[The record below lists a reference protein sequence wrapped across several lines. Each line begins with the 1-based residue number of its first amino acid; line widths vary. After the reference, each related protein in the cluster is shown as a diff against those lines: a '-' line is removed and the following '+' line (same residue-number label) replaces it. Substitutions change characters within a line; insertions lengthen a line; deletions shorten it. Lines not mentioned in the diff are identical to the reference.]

1 MNLQK
6 ILKLFFCI
14 VLVGTLLF
22 GKEIPQFSTP
32 KSTYTSYR
40 TVQSIKKLDNVD
52 YTKTKMVFV
61 EGYHLP
67 NDGGGGF
74 FVYDANKSGIDNK
87 GTVINGWV
95 RQYSGPVNVKWFGA
109 KSDGTNTVDA
119 IQAAINSGAKQIFVP
134 SGIYRLNGKKLKRV
148 LNLRSDLRLFGEAGT
163 VFDFSHNPIGEHH
176 SVTESYI
183 SGQGKLGRVNAIISG
198 ANRGSESVMS
208 ATKDIQ
214 AGDLVL
220 VYSEDT
226 VDPNQAVKR
235 GELIYVESVKKGAS
249 VTFETALSDT
259 YGRDPKIVKVTPLQ
273 NISIENITFIGSG
286 RSYPSGRA
294 DLGIVIQYGSHI
306 QIKNCTFVNVDNTA
320 VDLESVID
328 FHIANNRVRFQKKGK
343 NKAIQYGI
351 KYSNASRDGYIV
363 ANNIYNG
370 KHGIVQGHT
379 TRIPGISR
387 NVIISGNNV
396 SGTWHAAISVHASGD
411 TITVTGNQL
420 RGCYRGIESRI
431 PNMSITDNIL
441 SDTKAQAI
449 MIKDDAH
456 DVLVSGNII
465 NRSGLYAIYIYK
477 LRSTKGNFVISNNI
491 INHCYGGVAL
501 DARGLKENMNGI
513 VLNANVIN
521 DIKTYGISIQG
532 KTGTHIVA
540 NSIQKIGKKAISLS
554 GKRSAVMHTNI
565 MENPRVVKVKK

>member
-6 ILKLFFCI
+6 TLKLFLCI
-14 VLVGTLLF
+14 VLFGTFLI
-22 GKEIPQFSTP
+22 GKEISQFSAP
-32 KSTYTSYR
+32 KSTYTSLR
-40 TVQSIKKLDNVD
+40 TVQTIEKLDNVD
-52 YTKTKMVFV
+52 HTKTKMVFV
-61 EGYHLP
+61 EGYHFP

-74 FVYDANKSGIDNK
+74 FVYDANKSGINNK

-109 KSDGTNTVDA
+109 KSDGTNTVDT
-119 IQAAINSGAKQIFVP
+119 IQAAINSGVKQIFVP
-134 SGIYRLNGKKLKRV
+134 AGTYRLDGKKLKRV
-148 LNLRSDLRLFGEAGT
+148 LNLRSDLRLFGEPGT
-163 VFDFSHNPIGEHH
+163 IFDFSHNPIGEHH

-183 SGQGKLGRVNAIISG
+183 SGQGKLGRINTIISG
-198 ANRGSESVMS
+198 ANRGSESVNS
-208 ATKDIQ
+208 STKDIQ

-226 VDPNQAVKR
+226 VDPNQAVKK
-235 GELIYVESVKKGAS
+235 GELIYVESVKTGVS

-259 YGRDPKIVKVTPLQ
+259 YGKDPKIVKVIPLQ
-273 NISIENITFIGSG
+273 NISIENITFLGSG
-286 RSYPSGRA
+286 RPYPSGRA

-328 FHIANNRVRFQKKGK
+328 FTIANNSIRLQKKGK

-396 SGTWHAAISVHASGD
+396 SGTWHAGISVHASGD

-420 RGCYRGIESRI
+420 RGCQRGIECRI
-431 PNMSITDNIL
+431 PNMSITGNIL
-441 SDTKAQAI
+441 SDIKAQAI

-456 DVLVSGNII
+456 DILVSGNII
-465 NRSGLYAIYIYK
+465 NRSGLYAIYVYK

-501 DARGLKENMNGI
+501 DARGLKKSMNGI
-513 VLNANVIN
+513 VMNANVIS

-532 KTGTHIVA
+532 ETGTHIVA
-540 NSIQKIGKKAISLS
+540 NSMQKIGKKAISLS

-565 MENPRVVKVKK
+565 IKIPK